1 MDIKDLLVTNVD
13 ERIARKE
20 AMNQYAY
27 YIMIIIVAL
36 LATFVPPLVIG
47 GIKGDFGLAFPETV
61 SGWVVWAI
69 MQTASITANIAI
81 LVFFKLQAKKN
92 SLKHPNYIKACEI
105 LDKIAKKKRVYIPR
119 SPGKMNTQDYTKKVI
134 FITVFTLASFIAV
147 GSIIITFD
155 ILSLISTLIS
165 MMATLVLSWS
175 CMLNNE
181 EYWTK
186 EYLMYAEY
194 VEEQMLEESLKTAEK
209 EESIIEGEKEN
220 A

>member
-1 MDIKDLLVTNVD
+1 MDVKDLLVTNVD
-13 ERIARKE
+13 QRVARKE

-27 YIMIIIVAL
+27 YVMIAIIAL
-36 LATFVPPLVIG
+36 LATFVPPLIIG

-61 SGWVVWAI
+61 SGWIVWAI
-69 MQTASITANIAI
+69 TQTASITANISI

-92 SLKHPNYIKACEI
+92 SLQHPNYIKACEI
-105 LDKIAKKKRVYIPR
+105 LDRLAKKKRVYIPR

-134 FITVFTLASFIAV
+134 FITIFTLASFIAV

-165 MMATLVLSWS
+165 MTSTLVLSWS

-181 EYWTK
+181 EYWTR

-194 VEEQMLEESLKTAEK
+194 MQEMAEESLKQSEK

>member
-1 MDIKDLLVTNVD
+1 MDIKDLLVTNVED
-13 ERIARKE
+13 RVARKE
-20 AMNQYAY
+20 ALNQYAY
-27 YIMIIIVAL
+27 YVMIAIIAV
-36 LATFVPPLVIG
+36 LATFVPPLIIG
-47 GIKGDFGLAFPETV
+47 GIKGDFGLAFPSTV
-61 SGWVVWAI
+61 SGWIVWAI
-69 MQTASITANIAI
+69 TQAASITANISI

-92 SLKHPNYIKACEI
+92 SLKHPNYVKACEI

-134 FITVFTLASFIAV
+134 FITIFTLASFIAV

-165 MMATLVLSWS
+165 MTSTLVLSWS

-181 EYWTK
+181 EYWTR

-209 EESIIEGEKEN
+209 EESKTEGELEN

>member
-1 MDIKDLLVTNVD
+1 MDVKDLLVTNVE
-13 ERIARKE
+13 ERVAKKE

-27 YIMIIIVAL
+27 YIMIAIIAL
-36 LATFVPPLVIG
+36 LATFVPPLIIG
-47 GIKGDFGLAFPETV
+47 GIKGDFGLVFPETV
-61 SGWVVWAI
+61 SGWIVWAI
-69 MQTASITANIAI
+69 LQTASITANISI

-105 LDKIAKKKRVYIPR
+105 LDRIAKRKRVYIPR

-134 FITVFTLASFIAV
+134 FITLFTLASFIAV
-147 GSIIITFD
+147 SSIIITFD
-155 ILSLISTLIS
+155 ILSLISTLLS

-181 EYWTK
+181 EYWTR